1 MRNCGTQRWGSFADR
16 KPEARSHLCH
26 HKVERPWPSFYVCM
40 PQFPCKW
47 HDRWQRGIVMVWLR
61 NSPSVSSVWAPVS
74 QLTSFFYKLPGPTDV
89 CHHGGPLMVGV
100 SPTLDPI
107 PASWSRETRRYHR
120 TTYSNHHIPAEGQDP
135 LNWATRNVSYLKLLP
150 TSVLS
155 QSEPQKSRAWGSV
168 GLTCSPHELL
178 LLQCVLP
185 CITWSALRVILWR
198 KDCTTTRTSESCF
211 VPGSEAQARQWL
223 SGGDETP
230 QWMFQWLLSKMIREH
245 IKSLAETL
253 LPADFTMQAMKF
265 VAEAK

>member
-1 MRNCGTQRWGSFADR
+1 
-16 KPEARSHLCH
+16 
-26 HKVERPWPSFYVCM
+26 
-40 PQFPCKW
+40 
-47 HDRWQRGIVMVWLR
+47 MVWLQ

-74 QLTSFFYKLPGPTDV
+74 QLTSFFCELPGPTEV
-89 CHHGGPLMVGV
+89 CCHGGPLVAGV
-100 SPTLDPI
+100 SSTLGPI
-107 PASWSRETRRYHR
+107 PASWSGYTRRCHR
-120 TTYSNHHIPAEGQDP
+120 PTYSNGHTIPADGQDP

-155 QSEPQKSRAWGSV
+155 QSEPQKSRAWGNV
-168 GLTCSPHELL
+168 GLTCSPHELP

-185 CITWSALRVILWR
+185 CVTWSALRVILWR
-198 KDCTTTRTSESCF
+198 KGCTTTRTSQSCF
-211 VPGSEAQARQWL
+211 VPGSEARARPWL

-230 QWMFQWLLSKMIREH
+230 RWMFQWLLSKMIREH